1 MIPESP
7 SSTKV
12 LIPRFL
18 CLFGDAEASSTQK
31 LKYIKGFPAE
41 IEEK

>member
-7 SSTKV
+7 SSTIV
-12 LIPRFL
+12 FILRLLRP
-18 CLFGDAEASSTQK
+18 FGAAAASNTQK